1 MKKKFVISEQ
11 ERSNILKMYGLITE
25 QGLGSLERLITKKA
39 ASNLEKNL
47 GRDAVEDLDRIMKNS
62 FEDASGMMTRN
73 LERTAAG
80 ELFIKSAS
88 GTKIAASD
96 LETLITYIE
105 KHPER
110 ADMLPRQ
117 LADGTEFRSK
127 VKDVLEK
134 RAKNVANL
142 GGGAGSISSKVETA
156 AEKQLEK
163 FASAHN
169 ISGEQKEYLKLFTS
183 EIDRLGA
190 ISLDQAFSYFQKQ
203 LEQKVER
210 NISMMKVSQSEKSVA
225 RNEAKENVKW
235 MLDFLKKHITWK
247 NLKTVGKFVF
257 FGILACKGVSVLKD
271 FSTNWGEDSDYER
284 VAGGFCQPSKYL
296 PKKVQTQTPPPGGSD
311 DTKKDDT
318 KKDDTKKDANRDS
331 NKKEKKSSDDDN
343 KSTGDTD
350 LTIDDF

>member
-11 ERSNILKMYGLITE
+11 ERSNILKMYGLINE
-25 QGLGSLERLITKKA
+25 GLGSLERLITKKA
-39 ASNLEKNL
+39 ASNLERTL

-62 FEDASGMMTRN
+62 FEDASGVMTRN

-96 LETLITYIE
+96 LETILNYIE
-105 KHPER
+105 KHPDK

-134 RAKNVANL
+134 RAKSVANL
-142 GGGAGSISSKVETA
+142 GGGAGSISAKVETA
-156 AEKQLEK
+156 AEKQLDK

-169 ISGEQKEYLKLFTS
+169 ISAEQKEYLKHFTS

-190 ISLDQAFSYFQKQ
+190 INLDQAFSYFQEQ
-203 LEQKVER
+203 LEQKVNR
-210 NISMMKVSQSEKSVA
+210 NISLMKVSQSEKSVA

-235 MLDFLKKHITWK
+235 MMDFLKKHITWK

-257 FGILACKGVSVLKD
+257 AGILVCKGVSVLKD

-296 PKKVQTQTPPPGGSD
+296 PKKVQTPSPGGSD

-318 KKDDTKKDANRDS
+318 KKDDTKKDDT
-331 NKKEKKSSDDDN
+331 KKDDTKNNKSSGDENKSSGEYNPADDD
-343 KSTGDTD
+343 STM
-350 LTIDDF
+350 